1 MPALSAPTTVRPRLT
16 RGGKVRAVLAL
27 GTVLGVGTVLTLAAW
42 TDSGE
47 VTGTFST
54 GSVNLELDGV
64 DTLPVI
70 TSLALSD
77 AKPGDVT
84 YAPLTVS
91 NAGTLAFGYVMTP
104 SIQTASTST
113 PLLESVLLLTVK
125 KVANTGEC
133 VAGAAFTAAPTVIA
147 EVALNAAGATTSSPL
162 AASASEV
169 LCFKV
174 ELPSTASTNVQGQ
187 TTTALFSFLAT
198 QS

>member
-1 MPALSAPTTVRPRLT
+1 MSVSAPAPARPRFT
-16 RGGKVRAVLAL
+16 RGGKIRAILAL

-47 VTGTFST
+47 VAGTFST
-54 GSVNLELDGV
+54 GTIDLKLDGV
-64 DTLPVI
+64 DTLPVV
-70 TSLALSD
+70 TSLALTN

-91 NAGTLAFGYVMTP
+91 NEGTLDFGYVMTP

-133 VAGAAFTAAPTVIA
+133 AAGAAFTAAPTVIA
-147 EVALNAAGATTSSPL
+147 EVALDAAGATTTSPL
-162 AASASEV
+162 ATGASEV

-174 ELPSTASTNVQGQ
+174 ELPSGASTGVQGQ